1 MSKNE
6 NAPASS
12 SAAQQGTRAAAAA
25 GVASLEAMADQITAL
40 QRQALERMKSS
51 VQDAARLYG
60 ESLDYAAT
68 LGAHWRTFMVETMR
82 RATEVPAP

>member
-1 MSKNE
+1 MSKSETPPN
-6 NAPASS
+6 PSTAS
-12 SAAQQGTRAAAAA
+12 QQNRAAA
-25 GVASLEAMADQITAL
+25 SIEAMADQIAGL
-40 QRQALERMKSS
+40 QRQALERMKTS

-68 LGAHWRTFMVETMR
+68 LGAHWRTFMVDTMR

>member
-12 SAAQQGTRAAAAA
+12 FAAQQGPRAAAAA
-25 GVASLEAMADQITAL
+25 GVASLEAMADQIAAL
-40 QRQALERMKSS
+40 QRQALERMKISIN
-51 VQDAARLYG
+51 DAARLYG
-60 ESLDYAAT
+60 ESLDYAAA
-68 LGAHWRTFMVETMR
+68 LGAHWRTFMVDTMR

>member
-12 SAAQQGTRAAAAA
+12 SAAQQGTRAAAA
-25 GVASLEAMADQITAL
+25 GVASLEAMADQIAAL
-40 QRQALERMKSS
+40 QRQALERMKTS

-60 ESLDYAAT
+60 ESLDYAAA
-68 LGAHWRTFMVETMR
+68 LSAHWRTFMVDTMR